1 MKYLFIP
8 TAITIVVMLL
18 TVYLSAVIL
27 GGIFG
32 ALADWMEF
40 IVNTSDRVLSRLE
53 AWGERL

>member
-18 TVYLSAVIL
+18 TVYLSADIL

-40 IVNTSDRVLSRLE
+40 IVNTSDRVINRLE

>member
-18 TVYLSAVIL
+18 TVYFSAAIL

-32 ALADWMEF
+32 TVADFFEWLMDGA
-40 IVNTSDRVLSRLE
+40 DRVIRKLE
-53 AWGERL
+53 AWGDQL